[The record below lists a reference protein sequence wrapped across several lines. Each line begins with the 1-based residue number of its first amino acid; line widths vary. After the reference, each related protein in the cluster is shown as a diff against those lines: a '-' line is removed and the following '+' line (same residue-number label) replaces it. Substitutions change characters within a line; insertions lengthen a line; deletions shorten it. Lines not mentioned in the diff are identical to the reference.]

1 MKSGKDAQRIA
12 RQLLKAAVRDGVV
25 DDRAVRTIYTRLIE
39 EKPRGLLGILNA
51 FARMLRLE
59 MDRRHAVVES
69 ARRLDV
75 PTAKSV
81 EADLQKKYGG
91 KLTVEFRENPNL
103 IGGMRVRVGSD
114 VWDGSV
120 KNRLDRL
127 RDKFH

>member
-12 RQLLKAAVRDGVV
+12 RQLLKATVKDGVV
-25 DDRAVRTIYTRLIE
+25 DAGVVKTVARTLIDKQPRGFLKVLSAYTRLV
-39 EKPRGLLGILNA
+39 
-51 FARMLRLE
+51 RLE
-59 MDRRHAVVES
+59 LERTYAVVES
-69 ARRLDV
+69 AQRLDV
-75 PTAKSV
+75 PTEKSV

-91 KLTVEFRENPNL
+91 KLTVEFREKPGL

-127 RDKFH
+127 RNKFH